1 MIFLENEVLVIAKN
15 GKDALSVMR
24 SLQREYI
31 IGAFDEEY
39 SEVDNKENALKLV
52 EKNMMYADAIY
63 ANGSFEDNE
72 SIVDRIFANLNS
84 YMADDDFLFTYSYE
98 CA

>member
-1 MIFLENEVLVIAKN
+1 MDNEILVIAKSEE
-15 GKDALSVMR
+15 DALEKMR
-24 SLQREYI
+24 DLQREYI

-72 SIVDRIFANLNS
+72 SIVDRIIASLDK
-84 YMADDDFLFTYSYE
+84 YMAEDDVLYTFEYE
-98 CA
+98 AA

>member
-1 MIFLENEVLVIAKN
+1 MENEILVIAKSEE
-15 GKDALSVMR
+15 DALEKMR
-24 SLQREYI
+24 DLQREYI
-31 IGAFDEEY
+31 IGAFGEEY

-52 EKNMMYADAIY
+52 EKNMMYANAVF
-63 ANGSFEDNE
+63 ANGSFEDHDE
-72 SIVDRIFANLNS
+72 IVDRIFANLNS

>member
-1 MIFLENEVLVIAKN
+1 MDNEILVIAKSEE
-15 GKDALSVMR
+15 DALEKMR
-24 SLQREYI
+24 DLQREYI

-52 EKNMMYADAIY
+52 EKNMMYANAVF
-63 ANGSFEDNE
+63 ANGSFEDHDE
-72 SIVDRIFANLNS
+72 IVDRIFANLNS

>member
-1 MIFLENEVLVIAKN
+1 MDNEILVIAKSEE
-15 GKDALSVMR
+15 DALSVMR

-39 SEVDNKENALKLV
+39 SEVDNKENALKLAARDMLAAGAV
-52 EKNMMYADAIY
+52 F
-63 ANGSFEDNE
+63 ANGSFEDHDE
-72 SIVDRIFANLNS
+72 IVDRIFANLNS

>member
-1 MIFLENEVLVIAKN
+1 MDNEILVIAKSEE
-15 GKDALSVMR
+15 DALEKMR
-24 SLQREYI
+24 DLQREYI

-39 SEVDNKENALKLV
+39 SEVDNKENALKLAARDMLAAGAV
-52 EKNMMYADAIY
+52 F
-63 ANGSFEDNE
+63 ANGSFEDHDE
-72 SIVDRIFANLNS
+72 IVDRIFANLNS

>member
-1 MIFLENEVLVIAKN
+1 MDNEILVIAKSEE
-15 GKDALSVMR
+15 DALEKMR
-24 SLQREYI
+24 DLQREYI

-39 SEVDNKENALKLV
+39 SEVDNKENALKLAARDMLAAGAV
-52 EKNMMYADAIY
+52 F
-63 ANGSFEDNE
+63 ANGSFEDRDE
-72 SIVDRIFANLNS
+72 IVDRIFANLNS

>member
-1 MIFLENEVLVIAKN
+1 MDNEILVIAKSEE
-15 GKDALSVMR
+15 DALEKMR
-24 SLQREYI
+24 DLQREYI

-63 ANGSFEDNE
+63 ANGSFEDHDE
-72 SIVDRIFANLNS
+72 IVDRIFANLNS

>member
-1 MIFLENEVLVIAKN
+1 MENEVLVIAKN

>member
-63 ANGSFEDNE
+63 ANGSFEDH
-72 SIVDRIFANLNS
+72 DRIFANLNS

>member
-1 MIFLENEVLVIAKN
+1 MTLDNEILVIAKN
-15 GKDALSVMR
+15 GKDALSIMR
-24 SLQREYI
+24 DLQREYI

-72 SIVDRIFANLNS
+72 SIVDRIIASLDK
-84 YMADDDFLFTYSYE
+84 YMAEDDVLYTFEYE
-98 CA
+98 AA

>member
-1 MIFLENEVLVIAKN
+1 MDNEILVIAKN
-15 GKDALSVMR
+15 GKDALSIMR
-24 SLQREYI
+24 DLQREYI

-72 SIVDRIFANLNS
+72 SIVDRIIANLDS
-84 YMADDDFLFTYSYE
+84 YMADDDLLFTYSYE

>member
-1 MIFLENEVLVIAKN
+1 MENEILVIAKSEE
-15 GKDALSVMR
+15 DALEKMR
-24 SLQREYI
+24 DLQREYI

-39 SEVDNKENALKLV
+39 SEVDNKENALKLAARDMLAAGAV
-52 EKNMMYADAIY
+52 F
-63 ANGSFEDNE
+63 ANGSFEDHDE
-72 SIVDRIFANLNS
+72 IVDRIFANLNS

>member
-1 MIFLENEVLVIAKN
+1 MENEVLVIAKN

-72 SIVDRIFANLNS
+72 SIVDRIIANLDS
-84 YMADDDFLFTYSYE
+84 YMAEDDVLYTFEYE
-98 CA
+98 AA